1 MNPVISDDM
10 QKKIGDFVNDK
21 SRTIEGTGKSK
32 TTSVSDGYTKTA
44 DQIAAEGK
52 KLGESDILT
61 KEQGDALEAADGD
74 LTDYQRHARMSTN
87 DWANTAR
94 EIAESPQVQES
105 LEQMSKIPGCNSANK
120 LLSYMKNRKDKP
132 KQNWKMLLRRYMK
145 GAFNETVTKFPKKKH
160 VWRDYYRKYD
170 TSRGESGKNLI
181 VLLDTSGS
189 MMGDPI
195 KKCLREINSLAIDL
209 KVERVWLVQGDYSIT
224 SVDEITP
231 KNRRSAEKQLD
242 VVFSNMRGFGGTSFD
257 NMFAWVDAEYVDKL
271 KKKPQCVIIMTDG
284 GDRIPRKPK
293 WADKL
298 IWFIADNPKFYVPYG
313 KIVYA
318 EIEEKSG
325 L

>member
-1 MNPVISDDM
+1 M
-10 QKKIGDFVNDK
+10 QKKIGDFVNDNQ
-21 SRTIEGTGKSK
+21 RTVDGAGKSK

-61 KEQGDALEAADGD
+61 KEQGDALEAADGNI
-74 LTDYQRHARMSTN
+74 TDYQRHVRMSTH
-87 DWANTAR
+87 DWANTTR
-94 EIAESPQVQES
+94 EIAESQQVKDS
-105 LEQMSKIPGCNSANK
+105 LEQMSKAGTRSVNK
-120 LLSYMKNRKDKP
+120 LLSYMKSRKDKP
-132 KQNWKMLLRRYMK
+132 AQNWKMILRRYMK
-145 GAFNETVTKFPKKKH
+145 GAFNDIVTKFPKKKH
-160 VWRDYYRKYD
+160 VWRDYYRKYE
-170 TSRGESGKNLI
+170 TSKGESGKNLI

-189 MMGDPI
+189 MKGEPL

-231 KNRRSAEKQLD
+231 TKKRSAEKQLD
-242 VVFSNMRGFGGTSFD
+242 IIFSNMRGFGGTSFD
-257 NMFAWVDAEYVDKL
+257 NMFAWVDAEYIEKM
-271 KKKPQCVIIMTDG
+271 KKKPQCVLIMTDG
-284 GDRIPRKPK
+284 EDRIPRRPK

-298 IWFIADNPKFYVPYG
+298 IWFITDNPRFHAPYG

-318 EIEEKSG
+318 NIKVKNS